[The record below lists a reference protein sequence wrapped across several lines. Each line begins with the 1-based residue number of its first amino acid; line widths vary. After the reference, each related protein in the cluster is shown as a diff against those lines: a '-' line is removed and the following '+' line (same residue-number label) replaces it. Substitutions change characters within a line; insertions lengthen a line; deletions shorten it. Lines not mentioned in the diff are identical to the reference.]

1 MTQTLSIDTVK
12 TLPLFSGLPE
22 QEKDLLL
29 KAGHTRHFSRGEHLF
44 LHGDSIAHFYIICQ
58 GTIQLFR
65 ENPDGHEK
73 TTDVRIA
80 GQTICKT
87 EILGAAIVHQVNA
100 MATDDVVVIEFPMT
114 WLKENAK
121 KNSIFALNLL
131 SAISRYAL
139 EAEIEAEHL
148 ATMSAAQLVACFL
161 QRVCILHDFNPCGF
175 ELPYSKTLIASR
187 LGMELETFSRTLSK
201 LKGQGITVEGT
212 HVIIHDLETIERYV
226 CAHCSVAEDCQ
237 THKALGEKPAVR
249 KIV

>member
-1 MTQTLSIDTVK
+1 MMQTLSPDIVK
-12 TLPLFSGLPE
+12 TLPLFAGLTE
-22 QEKDLLL
+22 QDKDMLL
-29 KAGHTRHFSRGEHLF
+29 KAGNTRHFSRGEHLF
-44 LHGDSIAHFYIICQ
+44 LHGDSIAHFYIVCR
-58 GTIQLFR
+58 GVIQLFR

-73 TTDVRIA
+73 TTDMRIA

-87 EILGAAIVHQVNA
+87 EILGAALVHQVNA

-114 WLKENAK
+114 WLMDNAK
-121 KNSIFALNLL
+121 KNSVFALNLL

-148 ATMSAAQLVACFL
+148 ATMSATQLVACFL
-161 QRVCILHDFNPCGF
+161 QRICILHDFNPSGF

-201 LKGQGITVEGT
+201 LKEQGITVKGT
-212 HVIIHDLETIERYV
+212 HVIIHDLGAIERYV
-226 CAHCSVAEDCQ
+226 CAHCSVAQDCQ
-237 THKALGEKPAVR
+237 THKVLEEKPAAR